1 MSTLNFFFFFAIV
14 FLKTFFYNT
23 IRHINIIYS
32 ILGGT
37 FFHLEELS
45 HCLNG
50 LVAEPPMFQNV
61 IIIIKEVVITYKSIS
76 IGKV

>member
-1 MSTLNFFFFFAIV
+1 M
-14 FLKTFFYNT
+14 
-23 IRHINIIYS
+23 NIIYS
-32 ILGGT
+32 ILGGA

-50 LVAEPPMFQNV
+50 LVVELPMFQNV